1 MSLSIDLL
9 NPPAHSLVLIP
20 LAITHAPVF
29 AIAVD
34 HAMIRLHYIDVC
46 NSGFTNGLIMSV
58 ALDSSLVTRHFITS
72 RFCSFS
78 LGSNLLDLWLDLYP
92 PAVCP
97 WFAFCDIQHTPVILA
112 SMLVGINIHDTVA
125 KGPKLLALQWLCEVV
140 RQHLFCR
147 TIFDIDFAVG
157 HPISDEEVSDVD
169 VASPLAA

>member
-9 NPPAHSLVLIP
+9 NPPVHSLVPIS
-20 LAITHAPVF
+20 LAITHAPAF

-34 HAMIRLHYIDVC
+34 HVMIRLHYIDVC
-46 NSGFTNGLIMSV
+46 NSSSINGLIMSI

-97 WFAFCDIQHTPVILA
+97 WFALYDIQQYERNQPRE
-112 SMLVGINIHDTVA
+112 INHEDAHGSQETT
-125 KGPKLLALQWLCEVV
+125 L
-140 RQHLFCR
+140 
-147 TIFDIDFAVG
+147 
-157 HPISDEEVSDVD
+157 
-169 VASPLAA
+169 

>member
-9 NPPAHSLVLIP
+9 NPPAHSLVPIS
-20 LAITHAPVF
+20 LAFTHAPAF

-34 HAMIRLHYIDVC
+34 HVMIRLHYIDVC
-46 NSGFTNGLIMSV
+46 NSSPLNGLIMSV

-97 WFAFCDIQHTPVILA
+97 WFAFCDIQQLVAQTSSVVVMIKVQSEKDSSGLILHESRCSVAFSSSTISLFLLEALVIPFA
-112 SMLVGINIHDTVA
+112 ARVA
-125 KGPKLLALQWLCEVV
+125 K
-140 RQHLFCR
+140 
-147 TIFDIDFAVG
+147 
-157 HPISDEEVSDVD
+157 
-169 VASPLAA
+169 

>member
-9 NPPAHSLVLIP
+9 NPPAHSLVPIP

-29 AIAVD
+29 VIAVD

-46 NSGFTNGLIMSV
+46 NSSSINGLIMSA
-58 ALDSSLVTRHFITS
+58 ALDSSLATRHFITS

-78 LGSNLLDLWLDLYP
+78 LGSSLDLWLDLCP

-112 SMLVGINIHDTVA
+112 STLIGINIHDSVA
-125 KGPKLLALQWLCEVV
+125 KGLKLLAL
-140 RQHLFCR
+140 
-147 TIFDIDFAVG
+147 
-157 HPISDEEVSDVD
+157 
-169 VASPLAA
+169 